1 MRDGVALAYTEA
13 GSGAPPLLLVLVR
26 GWTIRTWPPQ
36 FDCSVAPI
44 ASSRSIASDKPVQEY
59 TVAGF
64 ADDLA
69 WLCDQLRVDKPVVV
83 GHSMGGNVA
92 FELARRDPDLPA
104 AVVALDSA
112 IVRPDWLVPEARQH
126 AAGLRGPDYQEVQR
140 RYAEEFFL
148 PTDDAHLKAAHR
160 RFVVAPAA
168 CDAVCLGAAPAGLGR
183 GGGGRGLPGASAPHQ
198 FRDAA
203 VRHLPL
209 PGADPAA
216 GYRPNRGRTF
226 HHPVRSR
233 AGQRH
238 DRAFPRHIAARPGV
252 SPPNRDSAKHAL
264 ATDQELWKAR
274 SFPEPNAARGRPRWE
289 PTGEPFRRAV
299 PQTGPP
305 F

>member
-1 MRDGVALAYTEA
+1 VERLMRDGVALAYTEA

-140 RYAEEFFL
+140 RYAESSSCLRTTPTSRRLIAGLSSLPQHVTLSAWEQHLLVWDGEEAAAACRVPALLISSGTPLSDISRFQELTPQLVTGQTVAGHFITLFVPEQVNAMIERFL
-148 PTDDAHLKAAHR
+148 VISLP
-160 RFVVAPAA
+160 APA
-168 CDAVCLGAAPAGLGR
+168 
-183 GGGGRGLPGASAPHQ
+183 
-198 FRDAA
+198 
-203 VRHLPL
+203 
-209 PGADPAA
+209 
-216 GYRPNRGRTF
+216 
-226 HHPVRSR
+226 
-233 AGQRH
+233 
-238 DRAFPRHIAARPGV
+238 
-252 SPPNRDSAKHAL
+252 
-264 ATDQELWKAR
+264 
-274 SFPEPNAARGRPRWE
+274 
-289 PTGEPFRRAV
+289 
-299 PQTGPP
+299 
-305 F
+305 